1 MRVLLVNKR
10 APFEGRGAEQ
20 VILEIGKRFAGGG
33 HRVRFF
39 CPTPTSQ
46 SEAPNISG
54 LDFKFVET
62 SPDPTRG
69 MIEFFLRGVRDYR
82 DAYREFEPDVVYDNP
97 SPFPFHSAHVVGDVP
112 VVNKVHAVY
121 RSYAFTCKDHPLV
134 KAGTILGEET
144 YRLFRSEYFV
154 TNSVSTATRLRELVN
169 TEKNGLVANPIGID
183 PEEFTYSVPDD
194 SKHVLTVS
202 KLSPRKRIGDLL
214 HAWSDVED
222 EHPDATL
229 TIAGSG
235 PLESELHSLRD
246 RLDLQTVTFEGFV
259 SEPRKH
265 ELLQDAA
272 VFAAPTL
279 YEGFGLS
286 ILEAMASG
294 CAVVTTD
301 TWGVRDFVE
310 HGGNGLMVPPKSPER
325 FATELDRILSNQIER
340 KRYGEAGRT
349 TAESYSMAETLDRE
363 LDNLESVAENHS
375 LQSSS

>member
-1 MRVLLVNKR
+1 MRVILVNKR
-10 APFEGRGAEQ
+10 APFEGRGAER
-20 VILEIGKRFAGGG
+20 VIWEIGKRFAEAG

-39 CPTPTSQ
+39 CPTPISQ
-46 SEAPNISG
+46 SEVPKISG
-54 LDFKFVET
+54 LDFEFVET
-62 SPDPTRG
+62 SSEPPRG
-69 MIEFFLRGVRDYR
+69 MIEFFLRGVWQYR
-82 DAYREFEPDVVYDNP
+82 NAYREYEADVVYDNP
-97 SPFPFHSAHVVGDVP
+97 SPFPFHAAHIIGNVP
-112 VVNKVHAVY
+112 IINKVHAVY
-121 RSYAFTCKDHPLV
+121 RSYAFACKDHPLV
-134 KAGTILGEET
+134 KAGTILGEES
-144 YRLFRSEYFV
+144 YRLFRDEHFV
-154 TNSVSTATRLRELVN
+154 TNSVSTATRLRKLVN
-169 TEKNGLVANPIGID
+169 TDQNELVANPNGID
-183 PEEFTYSVPDD
+183 AEDFTYSLPDD
-194 SKHVLTVS
+194 STHVLTVS

-214 HAWSDVED
+214 RAWSDVED

-246 RLDLQTVTFEGFV
+246 RLDLQNVTFEGFV

-301 TWGVRDFVE
+301 TWGVRDFVKHQE
-310 HGGNGLMVPPKSPER
+310 NGRMAPPKSPER
-325 FATELDRILSNQIER
+325 FATELNGILSDQTER
-340 KRYGEAGRT
+340 KQYCEAGRQ
-349 TAESYSMAETLDRE
+349 TAESYAMAESLDRE
-363 LDNLESVAENHS
+363 LDHLETVAEAHP